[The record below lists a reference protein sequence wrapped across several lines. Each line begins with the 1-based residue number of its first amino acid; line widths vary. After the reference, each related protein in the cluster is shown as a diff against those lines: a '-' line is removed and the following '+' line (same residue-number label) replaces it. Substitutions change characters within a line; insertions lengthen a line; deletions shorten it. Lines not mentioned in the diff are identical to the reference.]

1 MSPLS
6 HAELITITGGTRESN
21 PLFERF
27 EKTYHNVVFRMYVVL
42 FAILGLLGTHL
53 FAFPTLLNPF
63 MFIALSVY
71 TLMGFLNC
79 WMFYGRTWKNI
90 AIYFDVN
97 CN

>member
-42 FAILGLLGTHL
+42 LAILCLLGTHL
-53 FAFPTLLNPF
+53 FVFRHCSTLLC
-63 MFIALSVY
+63 LSPY
-71 TLMGFLNC
+71 QC
-79 WMFYGRTWKNI
+79 IR
-90 AIYFDVN
+90 
-97 CN
+97 